1 METEEENQ
9 PARNLSYSVDY
20 IGWIRAAPCMATFVQ
35 LNERRWKLIGPDS
48 ARHLWSGRRN
58 SVFGEI
64 FCQSTAHH
72 AICNQSS
79 NLQSITEKILIFFFF
94 LFYFSQIN
102 LPKIRPCWRHLAG
115 ASPLLKATPI
125 GTATRNSRPLLWWS
139 CWCCRWCWFMDSHE
153 PVSRAT
159 CQLGVC
165 FTRRRRPVSNINRL
179 PSHRLLFHWFVCQ
192 CNVTM

>member
-1 METEEENQ
+1 MYGHICSAKWKALETDGTRLRAPSMER
-9 PARNLSYSVDY
+9 PAQLSFRRNFLPIDRSSRNLQPVEQFAIHHGENIDF
-20 IGWIRAAPCMATFVQ
+20 FV
-35 LNERRWKLIGPDS
+35 
-48 ARHLWSGRRN
+48 
-58 SVFGEI
+58 
-64 FCQSTAHH
+64 
-72 AICNQSS
+72 
-79 NLQSITEKILIFFFF
+79 F

>member
-35 LNERRWKLIGPDS
+35 LNERRWKLMGPDS

-79 NLQSITEKILIFFFF
+79 NLQSITEKILIFFFSF
-94 LFYFSQIN
+94 LFQPNQFAKNPTLLAPSSWRLTSFESHTDRNSYSEFPAIALMKLLM
-102 LPKIRPCWRHLAG
+102 LPMVLIYGQSRACQQGDVPTRRVLYEKTSTRVKYQ
-115 ASPLLKATPI
+115 STPI
-125 GTATRNSRPLLWWS
+125 P
-139 CWCCRWCWFMDSHE
+139 
-153 PVSRAT
+153 
-159 CQLGVC
+159 
-165 FTRRRRPVSNINRL
+165 
-179 PSHRLLFHWFVCQ
+179 PSSFSLICLS
-192 CNVTM
+192 M